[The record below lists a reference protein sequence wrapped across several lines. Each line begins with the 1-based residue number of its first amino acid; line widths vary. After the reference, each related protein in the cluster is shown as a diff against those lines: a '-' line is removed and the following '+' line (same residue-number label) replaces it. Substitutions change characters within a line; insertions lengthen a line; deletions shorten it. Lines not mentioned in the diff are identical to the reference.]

1 MVTYTKLRDGSW
13 GIKVAGTAIAG
24 QVVTVTTKAGA
35 TRSETIARVLYSG
48 PNYIVCSVVEKPW
61 RQPKRL
67 QSRLSNGRC
76 RECRGPVVDSP
87 HHRAMNGLCGSC
99 AFDEFDH

>member
-1 MVTYTKLRDGSW
+1 MNTYTKLRSGTW
-13 GIKVAGTAIAG
+13 GIKVVGTAVAG

-35 TRSETIARVLYSG
+35 TRSETVATIVHSG
-48 PNYIVCSVVEKPW
+48 PAYTLCTIVPKPW
-61 RQPKRL
+61 RQPKRP

-87 HHRAMNGLCGSC
+87 HHKAMDGLCGSC
-99 AFDEFDH
+99 AFDEHDH